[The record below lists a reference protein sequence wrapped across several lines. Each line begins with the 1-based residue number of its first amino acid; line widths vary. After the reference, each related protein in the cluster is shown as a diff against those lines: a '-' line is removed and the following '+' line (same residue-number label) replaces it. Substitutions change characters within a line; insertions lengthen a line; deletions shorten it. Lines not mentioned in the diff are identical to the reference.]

1 METLITLSQK
11 LINNWKGKY
20 QENRME
26 NTINQH
32 GITDV
37 YKTLPQT
44 ITEYTY
50 FSSVYGINTKRDNI
64 VGKKTSP
71 NLIEIL

>member
-1 METLITLSQK
+1 
-11 LINNWKGKY
+11 
-20 QENRME
+20 ME

-44 ITEYTY
+44 FARTEEMCSLYVISK
-50 FSSVYGINTKRDNI
+50 FSTHISM
-64 VGKKTSP
+64 
-71 NLIEIL
+71 